1 MRKFQS
7 VEIFR
12 NSNTGILATGLSA
25 KYAIRRPTHLR
36 VLQKVF
42 LLSDI
47 AFSFCWVAIRRP
59 KVFVAQILLRR
70 GSSMKGNYQWLR
82 LFELDRVICFAKES
96 SRENGSLRVL
106 EFGSGASTLLIHT
119 LIGKSGHL
127 VSLEENE
134 QYRNRVLSVAQKV
147 KLKDLSKLSASL
159 LLSQR
164 VEEFDDEILIS
175 RYAQD
180 ALYESPFDLVYIDGP
195 TSWIQNSQHFGV
207 KTLDGLGNLPNADIV
222 RLRRLPHIILLDGR
236 KSTLCYILN
245 KYFSNKYRISLASRY
260 SFLWG
265 KVSHPRHFHTIF
277 VNEGIASKPK
287 I

>member
-1 MRKFQS
+1 
-7 VEIFR
+7 
-12 NSNTGILATGLSA
+12 
-25 KYAIRRPTHLR
+25 
-36 VLQKVF
+36 
-42 LLSDI
+42 
-47 AFSFCWVAIRRP
+47 
-59 KVFVAQILLRR
+59 
-70 GSSMKGNYQWLR
+70 MKGSYQWLR

-96 SRENGSLRVL
+96 SRKNGSLRVL
-106 EFGSGASTLLIHT
+106 EFGSGASTILIHT

-134 QYRNRVLSVAQKV
+134 QYRKQVLSVAQKV

-159 LLSQR
+159 QLSQR
-164 VEEFDDEILIS
+164 VEEFDEEILIS

-195 TSWIQNSQHFGV
+195 TSWIRNSQHSGV

-222 RLRRLPHIILLDGR
+222 RLGHLPRIILLDAR

-245 KYFSNKYRISLASRY
+245 KNFSNNYRISLASRY

-277 VNEGIASKPK
+277 VHEGIASKPK
-287 I
+287 F